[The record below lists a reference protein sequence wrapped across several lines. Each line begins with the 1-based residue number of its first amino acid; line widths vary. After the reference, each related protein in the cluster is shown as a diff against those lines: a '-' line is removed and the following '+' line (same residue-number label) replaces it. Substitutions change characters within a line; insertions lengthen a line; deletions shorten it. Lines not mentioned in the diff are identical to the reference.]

1 MARHTSIWLCSIFFS
16 SRLSSICLSFSHSSN
31 PINPINHH
39 PIHINS
45 TTAWLCFRLH
55 LTRLSFTFLVSSLT
69 RLSFKFLST
78 FFFSFKPS
86 KPDSF
91 LSIFLSFFFWVV
103 VQTVVAANSKSH
115 WHMQWHQ
122 SNHTAVV
129 DHSVASSVR
138 DHDSPFATIL
148 MFQCGIQPVVV
159 LRGGK
164 DNDVQFLEPNQT
176 QSCLFVCVIKWPWAR
191 GRGRRLHKFS
201 RTSFS
206 IVIAYILSR
215 SHQTN
220 SNRWHAHAQ
229 GDKSVVTYHR

>member
-1 MARHTSIWLCSIFFS
+1 MFVLCKEEGFRNIHTYIQSICITVCIFFHGMASLCMARHTSIWLCSIFFS

-91 LSIFLSFFFWVV
+91 LSIFLSFFLLSSS
-103 VQTVVAANSKSH
+103 ADSSSSK
-115 WHMQWHQ
+115 
-122 SNHTAVV
+122 
-129 DHSVASSVR
+129 
-138 DHDSPFATIL
+138 
-148 MFQCGIQPVVV
+148 
-159 LRGGK
+159 
-164 DNDVQFLEPNQT
+164 
-176 QSCLFVCVIKWPWAR
+176 
-191 GRGRRLHKFS
+191 
-201 RTSFS
+201 
-206 IVIAYILSR
+206 
-215 SHQTN
+215 
-220 SNRWHAHAQ
+220 
-229 GDKSVVTYHR
+229 